1 MKKFSVILPSVLG
14 CISLVFSSC
23 ETTKNLNSQEQPSTP
38 QVLEAPELN
47 SEPDSEQIFDFEGAE
62 SVSDNEAGWMEEL
75 KEDSPDAQTDS
86 ENLSK
91 ELKEEIVIEA
101 EIDQS
106 KIKQAKIKQ
115 DVKDPLKELE
125 TDINFS
131 GTNNDTSTAAVNN
144 GSQNDALS
152 PSGAK
157 DSTSQNINS
166 QAETVTSQFE
176 NQKSETINSSE
187 QNIDN
192 LQKDSDSIVSD
203 STVNA
208 DNLNNQSGLME
219 SDSDISN
226 LIDEKERTENSITA
240 EKNDTE
246 IQGQEIEPGKTT
258 AKSSIVAKDTVVPSR
273 SMEMLLNQYIDI
285 EYPGSGWVYLGET
298 EEVNLVK
305 YFGRKMNTSK
315 KNDRTT
321 TFQLR
326 SFKPGKT
333 ILHFY
338 KNDLLNDTYI
348 DDYIAITVTETV
360 CKDNA
365 HAKAPDYSEI
375 VPEKVELYQ
384 NQEIKESTVI
394 AENERPAVPEVQKS
408 KQTAKNIRPT
418 ENIPGYIPSFSS
430 ASTGAPVTVEGME
443 DEMEVSLVTPQ
454 AESPN
459 LSESLLDKAQECYDN
474 FEFERALDYV
484 QNFLDHS
491 LTDLDQGFFLKGKI
505 LEAKS
510 PVQNIR
516 EALNCYD
523 TVVKNYPQ
531 SEVWESSNEKVIY
544 IKRFYFN
551 YR

>member
-106 KIKQAKIKQ
+106 KIKQ
-115 DVKDPLKELE
+115 DVKDALKELG
-125 TDINFS
+125 TDIYFS
-131 GTNNDTSTAAVNN
+131 GTNNDTSAAAVNN

-157 DSTSQNINS
+157 DSTNQNINS
-166 QAETVTSQFE
+166 QAENVTSQFE
-176 NQKSETINSSE
+176 NQKPETINSSE

-192 LQKDSDSIVSD
+192 LQKDSDS
-203 STVNA
+203 TVKV

-226 LIDEKERTENSITA
+226 LIDEKEKTENSITA

-305 YFGRKMNTSK
+305 YFGRKMNTNK

-384 NQEIKESTVI
+384 NQEIKEATVI
-394 AENERPAVPEVQKS
+394 AENERPAASEVQKS

-474 FEFERALDYV
+474 FEFQRALDYV

>member
-1 MKKFSVILPSVLG
+1 MKKFSVILPAVLG

-75 KEDSPDAQTDS
+75 KEDSPDTQTGS
-86 ENLSK
+86 ENLPK
-91 ELKEEIVIEA
+91 ELKEEFVVEE

-106 KIKQAKIKQ
+106 KIKQ
-115 DVKDPLKELE
+115 DVKDALKELG
-125 TDINFS
+125 TDIYFS
-131 GTNNDTSTAAVNN
+131 GTNNDTSAAAVNN

-157 DSTSQNINS
+157 DSTNQNINS

-176 NQKSETINSSE
+176 NQKPETINSSE

-192 LQKDSDSIVSD
+192 LQKDSDS
-203 STVNA
+203 TVNA
-208 DNLNNQSGLME
+208 DNLNNQPGLME

-226 LIDEKERTENSITA
+226 LIDEKEKTENSITA

-305 YFGRKMNTSK
+305 YFGRKMNTNK

-375 VPEKVELYQ
+375 VPEKIELYQ

-394 AENERPAVPEVQKS
+394 AENERPAAPEVQKS

>member
-1 MKKFSVILPSVLG
+1 
-14 CISLVFSSC
+14 
-23 ETTKNLNSQEQPSTP
+23 
-38 QVLEAPELN
+38 
-47 SEPDSEQIFDFEGAE
+47 
-62 SVSDNEAGWMEEL
+62 
-75 KEDSPDAQTDS
+75 
-86 ENLSK
+86 
-91 ELKEEIVIEA
+91 
-101 EIDQS
+101 
-106 KIKQAKIKQ
+106 
-115 DVKDPLKELE
+115 
-125 TDINFS
+125 
-131 GTNNDTSTAAVNN
+131 
-144 GSQNDALS
+144 
-152 PSGAK
+152 
-157 DSTSQNINS
+157 
-166 QAETVTSQFE
+166 
-176 NQKSETINSSE
+176 
-187 QNIDN
+187 
-192 LQKDSDSIVSD
+192 
-203 STVNA
+203 
-208 DNLNNQSGLME
+208 ME

-226 LIDEKERTENSITA
+226 LIDEKEKTENSITA

-305 YFGRKMNTSK
+305 YFGRKMNTNK

-375 VPEKVELYQ
+375 VPEKIELYQ

-394 AENERPAVPEVQKS
+394 AENERPAAPEVQKS

>member
-1 MKKFSVILPSVLG
+1 MKKFSVILPAVLG

-23 ETTKNLNSQEQPSTP
+23 ETTKNLNSQEQPPTP

-91 ELKEEIVIEA
+91 ELKEEIVIE
-101 EIDQS
+101 EKIDQS
-106 KIKQAKIKQ
+106 KIKQ
-115 DVKDPLKELE
+115 DVKESLKELG
-125 TDINFS
+125 TDIYFS
-131 GTNNDTSTAAVNN
+131 GTNNDTSTAAVNK

-157 DSTSQNINS
+157 DSTNQNINF
-166 QAETVTSQFE
+166 QAENVTSQFE
-176 NQKSETINSSE
+176 NQKPETINSSE

-192 LQKDSDSIVSD
+192 LQKDSDSTVSD

-226 LIDEKERTENSITA
+226 LIDENERTENSITA

-258 AKSSIVAKDTVVPSR
+258 GKSSIVAKDTVVPSR

-305 YFGRKMNTSK
+305 YFGRKMNTNK

-384 NQEIKESTVI
+384 NQEIKEATVI
-394 AENERPAVPEVQKS
+394 AENERPAASEVQKS

>member
-1 MKKFSVILPSVLG
+1 MKKFSVILPAVLG

-62 SVSDNEAGWMEEL
+62 SVSDNEAGGMEEL
-75 KEDSPDAQTDS
+75 KEDSPDTQTGS

-91 ELKEEIVIEA
+91 ELKEEFVVEE

-106 KIKQAKIKQ
+106 KIKQ
-115 DVKDPLKELE
+115 DVKDALKELG
-125 TDINFS
+125 TDIYFS
-131 GTNNDTSTAAVNN
+131 GTNNDTSAAAVNN

-157 DSTSQNINS
+157 DSTNQNINS

-176 NQKSETINSSE
+176 NQKPETINSSE

-192 LQKDSDSIVSD
+192 LQKDSDS
-203 STVNA
+203 TVNA
-208 DNLNNQSGLME
+208 DNLNNQPGLME

-226 LIDEKERTENSITA
+226 LIDEKEKTENSITA

-305 YFGRKMNTSK
+305 YFGRKMNTNK

-375 VPEKVELYQ
+375 VPEKIELYQ

-394 AENERPAVPEVQKS
+394 AENERPAAPEVQKS